1 MFRTT
6 LAALAALLLAAP
18 VPVVALA
25 APDATITI
33 TKTGTCPGGINF
45 FITGATP
52 NGQIAI
58 VHGTAGTS
66 FKTGNPCNGMLLQVN
81 NPQLG
86 TVLTADAGGAAFFG
100 IPVLS
105 SACGRNVIAVDVSSC
120 VSSAPVV
127 I

>member
-1 MFRTT
+1 MLRTT
-6 LAALAALLLAAP
+6 SAILFALLFAAP
-18 VPVVALA
+18 APVDALA

-58 VHGTAGTS
+58 LHGTAGTTV
-66 FKTGNPCNGMLLQVN
+66 KTGNPCNGMLILVN
-81 NPQLG
+81 NAQLG

-100 IPVLS
+100 IAVLPG
-105 SACGRNVIAVDVSSC
+105 ACGRNVVAVDVTAC
-120 VSSAPVV
+120 ISSAPVV

>member
-6 LAALAALLLAAP
+6 LAALVALLLAAP

-58 VHGTAGTS
+58 VHGTPGTS
-66 FKTGNPCNGMLLQVN
+66 IKTGNPCNGMLILVN
-81 NPQLG
+81 NAQLG
-86 TVLTADAGGAAFFG
+86 TVLTADGGGAAFFA
-100 IPVLS
+100 IPVHLREQHARGDLTPQS
-105 SACGRNVIAVDVSSC
+105 T
-120 VSSAPVV
+120 
-127 I
+127 